1 MNVVAVDG
9 GYELTVDGRPEK
21 VQFVGDGT
29 TRTYTRYSE
38 GVVVKSYD
46 VDGNEVAN
54 PAEVATEV
62 WTVAVKLPAA
72 TYSVIARYNAVWDT
86 VGYELVVEEVIDEP
100 VLDDAFVSANVTVD
114 GLEVTYTVVTGLDVA
129 KIQITDNGITKTLAA
144 GYVDTEVR
152 TWTYT
157 ATVAKGAHEVTFGYK
172 TAEGWNTAEA
182 TATYEAAVETESE
195 VPETPWYGGSVDSP
209 VLAGEEVNFIV
220 TTLTD
225 VSKIQFV
232 FEDGST
238 ITLASGYE
246 DLNGTRTWIYNKE
259 FAPATYEN
267 VKVMAKYG
275 TTWVDTEIVLNF
287 EVVKGL
293 TDGGAADEGGD
304 SEDWGDLWG

>member
-1 MNVVAVDG
+1 MNAVAVDG

-46 VDGNEVAN
+46 VDGNEVVN

-62 WTVAVKLPAA
+62 WTVAVELPVA

-86 VGYELVVEEVIDEP
+86 VGYELVVEEEIVDEP
-100 VLDDAFVSANVTVD
+100 VLDDAFVSAEVAVD

-172 TAEGWNTAEA
+172 TAEGWNTAEEMW
-182 TATYEAAVETESE
+182 TYEAAVKAEAEE
-195 VPETPWYGGSVDSP
+195 PEIAP
-209 VLAGEEVNFIV
+209 VTATATDALKGEEVEFVI
-220 TTLTD
+220 TTSTD
-225 VSKIQFV
+225 VSKVQLV
-232 FEDGST
+232 FADGST

-246 DLNGTRTWIYNKE
+246 DVDGVRTW
-259 FAPATYEN
+259 TYAKAFVLGDYS

-275 TTWVDTEIVLNF
+275 ATWVDTEVAVDF
-287 EVVKGL
+287 SVAEGL